1 MSDKRVTMKDIA
13 KEAGVS
19 TATVSYVLNY
29 SEKEKISHET
39 RMHIFEVANKL
50 KYVPNMNAKTLA
62 SQRSYLAG
70 IIINMEGRNKK
81 SKIYQ
86 YYDLS
91 REIQRNLYPK
101 GYDVILLP
109 AKEMEKDIVI
119 GQKRSLD
126 AVFIL
131 DMDEERQKAIAARF
145 YVPAIFIDGYIE
157 DPIFCK
163 ILTDYESVLQIAEEQ
178 LGNRFYVV
186 MEDHYNK
193 NVYEMIAKRI
203 PPEDIFVNRYDSSL
217 IQFLKE
223 HHNQKGLVIGELLG
237 MQVENYADNRNISVV
252 VNSDKDIMLLPDTKV
267 IIVSN
272 KKKAEKAVEIM
283 DRLLRLDNLNE
294 VERVTYIRPAGLVN

>member
-101 GYDVILLP
+101 GYDVVLLP

-131 DMDEERQKAIAARF
+131 DMDEERQKAIASRF

-163 ILTDYESVLQIAEEQ
+163 ILTDYESVLQVAKKQ
-178 LGNRFYVV
+178 LGDRFYVV
-186 MEDHYNK
+186 MEDHYNR
-193 NVYEMIAKRI
+193 NVYETISKRI

-217 IQFLKE
+217 IQFLQE

-252 VNSDKDIMLLPDTKV
+252 INSDKDIMLLPDTKL

-272 KKKAEKAVEIM
+272 KQKAEKAVEIM
-283 DRLLRLDNLNE
+283 DRLLRLDNLNQ
-294 VERVTYIRPAGLVN
+294 VERVSYIRPLGTDN

>member
-131 DMDEERQKAIAARF
+131 DMDEERQKAIASRF

-193 NVYEMIAKRI
+193 NVYETIAKRI